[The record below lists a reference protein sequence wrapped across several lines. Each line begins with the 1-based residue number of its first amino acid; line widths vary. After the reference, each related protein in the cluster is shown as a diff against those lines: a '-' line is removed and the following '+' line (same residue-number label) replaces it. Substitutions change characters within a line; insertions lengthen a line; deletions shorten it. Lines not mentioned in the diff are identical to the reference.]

1 MRQRILTSLLIT
13 PLLFFAL
20 ISEVF
25 LYLFILSICLRI
37 VLETNLDIN
46 EKNKKIRIIFYFS
59 LILTY
64 FLLIIISLNN
74 IIIYTFTI
82 IFVSLVISLFL
93 NIYGIRNTG
102 NKKINNSQY
111 FLFQGNLQN
120 KILLRET
127 SAIFYIFGISTIFYL
142 YQSASDLKWI
152 LIPLIT
158 VFSVDTFS
166 YIFGSMFGKK
176 KIKFVSKISPN
187 KTILGYVAG
196 LFFGFVIFI
205 ILNLFLGRIVSS
217 FLFLI
222 ILSILFP
229 LIAIIGDLY
238 ASAIK
243 RNFGIKNYGN
253 ILPGHGGLLDRLDSV
268 ILTIVCMTLV
278 KVLIV

>member
-25 LYLFILSICLRI
+25 LYLFILFICLRI
-37 VLETNLDIN
+37 ILETNLDIN
-46 EKNKKIRIIFYFS
+46 EKNKKIRLFFYIS

-64 FLLIIISLNN
+64 FLLIIISFNN
-74 IIIYTFTI
+74 LIIYTFTI
-82 IFVSLVISLFL
+82 IFVCLVISLFL
-93 NIYGIRNTG
+93 NIYEIRNSG
-102 NKKINNSQY
+102 SKKINSSQY
-111 FLFQGNLQN
+111 FLLQGNRQN

-152 LIPLIT
+152 LVPLIT

-187 KTILGYVAG
+187 KTILGYLAG

-278 KVLIV
+278 KVLII

>member
-25 LYLFILSICLRI
+25 LYLFILFICLI
-37 VLETNLDIN
+37 ITLETNLDIN
-46 EKNKKIRIIFYFS
+46 EKNKKIRLFFYFS

-74 IIIYTFTI
+74 LIIYTFTI

-93 NIYGIRNTG
+93 NIYEIRNSG
-102 NKKINNSQY
+102 SKKINSSQY
-111 FLFQGNLQN
+111 FLLHGNRQN

-152 LIPLIT
+152 LVPLIT

-187 KTILGYVAG
+187 KTILGYLAG

-278 KVLIV
+278 KVLII

>member
-1 MRQRILTSLLIT
+1 MKQRILTSLLIT

-25 LYLFILSICLRI
+25 LYLLILSICLRI
-37 VLETNLDIN
+37 ILETNLDIN

-59 LILTY
+59 LILAY
-64 FLLIIISLNN
+64 FLLIIISLDNL
-74 IIIYTFTI
+74 IIYTLTI
-82 IFVSLVISLFL
+82 IFLSLLISLFL
-93 NIYGIRNTG
+93 NIYGIRNSED
-102 NKKINNSQY
+102 KKINNSQY
-111 FLFQGNLQN
+111 FLLQGNRQN

-127 SAIFYIFGISTIFYL
+127 SAIFYIFGISTIFFL

-152 LIPLIT
+152 LVPLIT

-187 KTILGYVAG
+187 KTILGYLAG

>member
-74 IIIYTFTI
+74 LIIYTFTI

-111 FLFQGNLQN
+111 FLLQGNLQN

-166 YIFGSMFGKK
+166 YIFGSMFGNK

-205 ILNLFLGRIVSS
+205 ILNLFLGRIVSG

-222 ILSILFP
+222 IFSILFP

>member
-1 MRQRILTSLLIT
+1 MMRERILTSLLLT

-37 VLETNLDIN
+37 IPETNLGIN
-46 EKNKKIRIIFYFS
+46 KKNKKIRIIFYFS

-64 FLLIIISLNN
+64 YLLIIMNFDNL
-74 IIIYTFTI
+74 IIYTLTI
-82 IFVSLVISLFL
+82 IFVSLAISLFL
-93 NIYGIRNTG
+93 NVYGIRNSG
-102 NKKINNSQY
+102 DKKINNPQY
-111 FLFQGNLQN
+111 FLQNILQN

-158 VFSVDTFS
+158 VFSVDSFS
-166 YIFGSMFGKK
+166 YIFGSMFGKE
-176 KIKFVSKISPN
+176 KIEILSKISPN
-187 KTILGYVAG
+187 KTILGYTAG
-196 LFFGFVIFI
+196 LIFGFVIFI

-268 ILTIVCMTLV
+268 ILTIACMTLV

>member
-1 MRQRILTSLLIT
+1 MRQRILTSLLLT

-25 LYLFILSICLRI
+25 LFLFILSICLRI
-37 VLETNLDIN
+37 ILETNLGIN

-59 LILTY
+59 LILMY
-64 FLLIIISLNN
+64 FLLIIFSLNN
-74 IIIYTFTI
+74 LIIYTFTI
-82 IFVSLVISLFL
+82 IFVSLAISMFL
-93 NIYGIRNTG
+93 NIHGIRISG
-102 NKKINNSQY
+102 GKKINNSQY
-111 FLFQGNLQN
+111 LLIQGDRQS

-152 LIPLIT
+152 LVPLVT

-166 YIFGSMFGKK
+166 YIFGSIFGKK
-176 KIKFVSKISPN
+176 KIKFLSKISPN
-187 KTILGYVAG
+187 KTILGYTSG
-196 LFFGFVIFI
+196 LFFGFVVFI

-222 ILSILFP
+222 ILSIIFP

-238 ASAIK
+238 ASAVK
-243 RNFGIKNYGN
+243 RNFGVKNYGN

-268 ILTIVCMTLV
+268 ILAIVFMALV
-278 KVLIV
+278 KALII

>member
-74 IIIYTFTI
+74 LIIYTFTI
-82 IFVSLVISLFL
+82 IFVCLVISLFL
-93 NIYGIRNTG
+93 NIYEIRNSG
-102 NKKINNSQY
+102 SKKINSSQY
-111 FLFQGNLQN
+111 FLLHGNRQN

-187 KTILGYVAG
+187 KTILGYLAG

-278 KVLIV
+278 KVLII

>member
-46 EKNKKIRIIFYFS
+46 EKNKKIRLFFYIS

-74 IIIYTFTI
+74 LIIYTFTI

-93 NIYGIRNTG
+93 NIYEIRNSG
-102 NKKINNSQY
+102 SKKINSSQY
-111 FLFQGNLQN
+111 FLLHGNLQN

-152 LIPLIT
+152 LVPLIT

-187 KTILGYVAG
+187 KTILGYLAG

-243 RNFGIKNYGN
+243 RNFGVKNYGI

>member
-1 MRQRILTSLLIT
+1 M
-13 PLLFFAL
+13 
-20 ISEVF
+20 
-25 LYLFILSICLRI
+25 
-37 VLETNLDIN
+37 
-46 EKNKKIRIIFYFS
+46 
-59 LILTY
+59 
-64 FLLIIISLNN
+64 
-74 IIIYTFTI
+74 
-82 IFVSLVISLFL
+82 FL
-93 NIYGIRNTG
+93 NIHGIRISG
-102 NKKINNSQY
+102 GKKINNSQY
-111 FLFQGNLQN
+111 LLIQGDRQS

-152 LIPLIT
+152 LVPLVT

-166 YIFGSMFGKK
+166 YIFGSIFGKK
-176 KIKFVSKISPN
+176 KIKFLSKISPN
-187 KTILGYVAG
+187 KTILGYLAG

-205 ILNLFLGRIVSS
+205 ILNLFLGRIVSG

-243 RNFGIKNYGN
+243 RNFGVKNYGN